1 MFVCK
6 DKIEFISIFIII
18 IIFQPE
24 SLGSGQA
31 GQAGS
36 SLPVWPSKCVFNNQV
51 DFNLYDLKNL
61 ARKISR
67 QKLF

>member
-24 SLGSGQA
+24 SLGWGQA

-36 SLPVWPSKCVFNNQV
+36 SLPAW
-51 DFNLYDLKNL
+51 LLKMC
-61 ARKISR
+61 
-67 QKLF
+67 F